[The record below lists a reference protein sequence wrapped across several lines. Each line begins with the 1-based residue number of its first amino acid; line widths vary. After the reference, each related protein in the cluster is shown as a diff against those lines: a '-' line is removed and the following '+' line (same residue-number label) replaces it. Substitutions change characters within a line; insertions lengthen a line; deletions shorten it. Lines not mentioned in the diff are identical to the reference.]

1 MAKTFS
7 EWIATLSAVT
17 GLGAGDKVP
26 VVEGGTAKYVEGDDL
41 GGGITALTGDVT
53 ASGTGIVVASIATG
67 VIVNADVNASAAID
81 ATKIAD
87 GTVSN
92 AEFQYL
98 NGVTSAVQ
106 TQLDGKVDENAA
118 IVGAT
123 KTKITY
129 DTKGLVTAGADATTA
144 DIADSIDKRYVTDA
158 QLVVIGNT
166 SGTNTGDQ
174 NLSGLQPLDSD
185 LTTIA
190 GLTPSNDD
198 FIQRKA
204 GAWANRTIAQVKTDL
219 GVPTYA
225 RYVALLTQTSTNAPV
240 ATVLENTLG
249 GTVVWTYDSVGY
261 YIGTL
266 SAVFTANKTTLS
278 IANNTSV
285 ADAYSIAW
293 IDANS
298 VGIESGTT
306 TPTNE
311 DDKLNNTFIEIRVYP

>member
-98 NGVTSAVQ
+98 NGVTSNIQ
-106 TQLDGKVDENAA
+106 TQINA
-118 IVGAT
+118 I
-123 KTKITY
+123 
-129 DTKGLVTAGADATTA
+129 
-144 DIADSIDKRYVTDA
+144 R
-158 QLVVIGNT
+158 
-166 SGTNTGDQ
+166 
-174 NLSGLQPLDSD
+174 P
-185 LTTIA
+185 
-190 GLTPSNDD
+190 
-198 FIQRKA
+198 
-204 GAWANRTIAQVKTDL
+204 
-219 GVPTYA
+219 YA
-225 RYVALLTQTSTNAPV
+225 VYVALLSQSGTDAPV

-249 GTVVWTYDSVGY
+249 GTVVWTRNDAGDYT
-261 YIGTL
+261 GTL
-266 SAVFTANKTTLS
+266 AGAFTVNKTTVNVS
-278 IANNTSV
+278 IASSYFAYVLLSASTVDALSLYSTQ
-285 ADAYSIAW
+285 ADGSG
-293 IDANS
+293 IDDAF
-298 VGIESGTT
+298 
-306 TPTNE
+306 
-311 DDKLNNTFIEIRVYP
+311 DKAFIEIRVYP